1 MAEIHADASYR
12 RSVIQIDSTD
22 AMREKLEK
30 WRCMKGKRCRASQGE
45 TNVYSRSRSTVAIGL
60 PRNNK
65 FFATR
70 SSSSA
75 SVTLF
80 NSKNDKK
87 RRKTEPHVPSRHETM
102 KVEITVIII
111 IRTYVDDQ
119 RNE

>member
-1 MAEIHADASYR
+1 MNMISCPFS
-12 RSVIQIDSTD
+12 SVD

-30 WRCMKGKRCRASQGE
+30 WRCMKGKRCRASQDA
-45 TNVYSRSRSTVAIGL
+45 TNVYSRSRSAVAIGL

-70 SSSSA
+70 SSSSSA

-87 RRKTEPHVPSRHETM
+87 R
-102 KVEITVIII
+102 
-111 IRTYVDDQ
+111 
-119 RNE
+119 